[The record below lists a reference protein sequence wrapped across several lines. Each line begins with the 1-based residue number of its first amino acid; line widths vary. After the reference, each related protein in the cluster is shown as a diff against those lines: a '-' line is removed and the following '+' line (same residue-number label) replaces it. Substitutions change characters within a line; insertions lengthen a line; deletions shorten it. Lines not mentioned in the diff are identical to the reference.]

1 MKDFG
6 YFLLSKGYN
15 IDDYDSFVKLNISL
29 RNRIYYCGYVYII
42 RLDNGTIK
50 IGSTVTIDDRMK
62 TLHREYD
69 KYDINFVYVLISYPI
84 ENYIEIEKRLHKAFH
99 KYRIPNTEE
108 FSINM
113 AISKSAADTFHTI
126 YSIMQEH
133 AIFATADSI
142 LKHMRSDMLL
152 DIALFS
158 MLAHKL
164 GYDLMST
171 KKDHRDAFPKDIRKD
186 IVKCGYL
193 DTINSRFLALC
204 KDGQYR
210 DIDGFITLVRKEDS
224 YSIEELDKIRNEAIL
239 AARVVQEP
247 MINKRD

>member
-1 MKDFG
+1 MEDLG
-6 YFLLSKGYN
+6 YFRLSKGYN
-15 IDDYDSFVKLNISL
+15 VDDYSNFVRLNVSL
-29 RNRIYYCGYVYII
+29 RNRIYYCGYVYIV

-50 IGSTVTIDDRMK
+50 IGSTTTIDDRMK
-62 TLHREYD
+62 TLHREYA

-113 AISKSAADTFHTI
+113 AISKFAADTFYTLCNI
-126 YSIMQEH
+126 IQEH

-142 LKHMRSDMLL
+142 LKHIRDDMFV
-152 DIALFS
+152 DIAVFS
-158 MLAHKL
+158 MLAHKID
-164 GYDLMST
+164 YDLLT
-171 KKDHRDAFPKDIRKD
+171 AKKDHKDVFPKDMRKD

-193 DTINSRFLALC
+193 DTVNSRFLALC

-210 DIDGFITLVRKEDS
+210 DTDGFITLVRKEDS
-224 YSIEELDKIRNEAIL
+224 YSIEELDKIRNEVIL
-239 AARVVQEP
+239 AARIVQES
-247 MINKRD
+247 NK

>member
-1 MKDFG
+1 MEDFG
-6 YFLLSKGYN
+6 YFRLSKGYN
-15 IDDYDSFVKLNISL
+15 VDDYRNFVRFNVSL
-29 RNRIYYCGYVYII
+29 RNRIYYCGYVYIV

-50 IGSTVTIDDRMK
+50 IGSTTTIDDRMK
-62 TLHREYD
+62 TLHREYA
-69 KYDINFVYVLISYPI
+69 KYNINFVYVLISYPI

-113 AISKSAADTFHTI
+113 DISKFAADTFYTLCNVI
-126 YSIMQEH
+126 QEH

-142 LKHMRSDMLL
+142 LTHIRDDMFA

-158 MLAHKL
+158 LLAHKID
-164 GYDLMST
+164 YDLLNA
-171 KKDHRDAFPKDIRKD
+171 KKDHKDAFPKDMRKD

-210 DIDGFITLVRKEDS
+210 DTDGFITLVRKEDS
-224 YSIEELDKIRNEAIL
+224 YSIEELDKIRNEVIL
-239 AARVVQEP
+239 AARIVQES
-247 MINKRD
+247 NK